1 MQVKSFGDVVEAVDK
16 LSLDEQE
23 SLLDILHKRIIE
35 NRRAQLA
42 QDIEAAR
49 KEFRSGDFQPDDPDE
64 IMKEI
69 LS

>member
-1 MQVKSFGDVVEAVDK
+1 MQVDSFGDVIEAVDK

-35 NRRAQLA
+35 NRRAQLV
-42 QDIEAAR
+42 QDIQTAR
-49 KEFRSGDFQPDDPDE
+49 KEFQSGDFEATTPDE
-64 IMKEI
+64 IVKEI

>member
-1 MQVKSFGDVVEAVDK
+1 MQVASFSNVLEAVDQ

-23 SLLDILHKRIIE
+23 SLFDILHKRIIE

-42 QDIEAAR
+42 QEIQTAR
-49 KEFRSGDFQPDDPDE
+49 KEFQRGDFQMAAPDE